1 MGRNAPWSRAWIA
14 RAALS
19 GCLAIAACGDDGA
32 GVVTCDPALEECGC
46 ARQPCSPAVEL
57 GDLGRHTRVAPLSD
71 GGQVVATWDAT
82 KTNLVVVFVDAA
94 GVRTSVEVVAGVR
107 RASDAVGERLVD
119 VDAGR
124 WASVAVGAGDV
135 VHVAW
140 FDADEGEL
148 HYAQGTAARGFSAP
162 EVVDGDGPA
171 IRGTHASLALDA
183 AGLPHIAYRDE
194 TRASLR
200 YARRDAA
207 GAWQTR
213 GLDGCAGE
221 PGCPVAPG
229 AGVGEDYGEHAALAF
244 VPAAGGGVLPR
255 VAFYD
260 RLRGDL
266 KMAAQAA
273 DGTWTTSTLDGRD
286 PTTFADTG
294 DVGRFISIAATP
306 TRQLGLAYF
315 DAGRGTLVYLGPG
328 AAPRTVDDGRRE
340 ARDGGLRRSAVG
352 QHVRLRYDAAG
363 RAHFVYADASAPGL
377 RHAVLAG
384 EGAAVIRALPDPAGG
399 WIDLV
404 VQGQA
409 LVGHYGAFVANAA
422 PRTTLRRL
430 VVSLEG
436 AP

>member
-1 MGRNAPWSRAWIA
+1 VGRRTKGIAVALVALAAPVIA
-14 RAALS
+14 
-19 GCLAIAACGDDGA
+19 GCGDG
-32 GVVTCDPALEECGC
+32 GTGIVTCDPATEAC
-46 ARQPCSPAVEL
+46 ACTREPCDPVVEL
-57 GDLGRHTRVAPLSD
+57 GDLGRHTRVAATSD
-71 GGQVVATWDAT
+71 GGRVVATWDAT
-82 KTNLVVVFVDAA
+82 KTNLVVLFYDAA
-94 GVRTSVEVVAGVR
+94 GVRVDVEIVAGVR
-107 RASDAVGERLVD
+107 RADDGVSERVVD
-119 VDAGR
+119 IDAGR
-124 WASVAVGAGDV
+124 WATLAVGPGDV

-148 HYAQGTAARGFSAP
+148 HYAQGKAGQGFSTI

-171 IRGTHASLALDA
+171 TRGTHASLALDA
-183 AGLPHIAYRDE
+183 AGLPHVAYRDE
-194 TRASLR
+194 TKKGLR
-200 YARRDAA
+200 YARRDAY
-207 GAWQTR
+207 GVWQTR

-221 PGCPVAPG
+221 PGCPVAAG
-229 AGVGEDYGEHAALAF
+229 AGTGEDLGEWAALAF

-286 PTTFADTG
+286 PVTFADTG

-315 DAGRGTLVYLGPG
+315 DATRGTLVYLAPG
-328 AAPRTVDDGRRE
+328 GRPRTVDDGRRV
-340 ARDGGLRRSAVG
+340 AASGGVRRDIVG

-363 RAHFVYADASAPGL
+363 RARFVYADASSPGL

-384 EGAAVIRALPDPAGG
+384 EGAATIRALDVPAGG
-399 WIDLV
+399 WIDVLV
-404 VQGQA
+404 EGDT
-409 LVGHYGAFVANAA
+409 LVGNYGAFLREAA
-422 PRTTLRRL
+422 PRTELRAL
-430 VVSLEG
+430 VVPLEE